1 MGLFLTV
8 DHMRRLESVLGPP
21 LDEVGDTRRVAQ
33 ADGRGFSKLEV
44 EESGVMSEIV
54 RKRGLEDDE
63 NLSDE
68 ITPAKISKLED
79 ASSNLYFIFFP
90 LRYELI
96 EGSSDSPEDIAE
108 IKEETPENHITESI
122 DESVISKEEVIESSE
137 PEIKQEET
145 SESLKEVKEDN
156 IKVESSENEV
166 KQEVQKKPRCSLA
179 ELEEMFKARYTESDP
194 RYVSISAG
202 FDTPLVVKDY
212 PGELAQ
218 RVVEEAV
225 IVEDGVG
232 DGVEIAMVIV
242 EEEEDMV
249 IEAGTTTVEVTVE
262 EVGTIIVVVD
272 TVVTAVAGM
281 ITEVAEDSVE
291 ITKAQITEERVGVH
305 PLNNLSSDSIQN
317 FFVLFL
323 FVMFE
328 TIISML
334 LAM

>member
-1 MGLFLTV
+1 M
-8 DHMRRLESVLGPP
+8 
-21 LDEVGDTRRVAQ
+21 
-33 ADGRGFSKLEV
+33 
-44 EESGVMSEIV
+44 
-54 RKRGLEDDE
+54 
-63 NLSDE
+63 
-68 ITPAKISKLED
+68 
-79 ASSNLYFIFFP
+79 
-90 LRYELI
+90 
-96 EGSSDSPEDIAE
+96 
-108 IKEETPENHITESI
+108 
-122 DESVISKEEVIESSE
+122 
-137 PEIKQEET
+137 
-145 SESLKEVKEDN
+145 
-156 IKVESSENEV
+156 
-166 KQEVQKKPRCSLA
+166 
-179 ELEEMFKARYTESDP
+179 
-194 RYVSISAG
+194 
-202 FDTPLVVKDY
+202 
-212 PGELAQ
+212 
-218 RVVEEAV
+218 
-225 IVEDGVG
+225 EDGVG